1 MKKVSSQPFGWL
13 SPRGKFIEGDMG
25 DHEKV
30 AREIISNNPSFKEE
44 FQLYRKEHI
53 VPLARDF
60 LAEVKGYC
68 LIHNPTGSGGY
79 LVSHVKRLTKSQKE
93 FLYEYFISM
102 GDRFKAEHYLN

>member
-1 MKKVSSQPFGWL
+1 
-13 SPRGKFIEGDMG
+13 MG